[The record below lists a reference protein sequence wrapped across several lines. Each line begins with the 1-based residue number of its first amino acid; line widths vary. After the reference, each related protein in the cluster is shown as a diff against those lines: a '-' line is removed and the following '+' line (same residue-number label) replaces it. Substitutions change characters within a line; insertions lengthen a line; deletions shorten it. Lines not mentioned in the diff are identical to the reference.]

1 MTISPE
7 DIAASRA
14 LRDKARALVAAHLD
28 EVRTDLSPQTIGQR
42 IKHKASQEAIEVL
55 DETRA
60 VAAENKLVIGATA
73 TAIVGWFARKPL
85 IGLVRRITRGK
96 KPERLWPWIVK

>member
-1 MTISPE
+1 MSVSPE

-14 LRDKARALVAAHLD
+14 LRDEARAIVTAHIG
-28 EVRTDLSPQTIGQR
+28 EVRADLSPQTIGQR
-42 IKHKASQEAIEVL
+42 IKHKASEQAVEMI

-60 VAAENKLVIGATA
+60 VASDNKLVIGATVA
-73 TAIVGWFARKPL
+73 TLVGWFTRKPL

-96 KPERLWPWIVK
+96 KPERLWPWFVK